1 MGERMAVTSR
11 DVAIELGVS
20 QSTVSRALRG
30 DPRVAPATQVL
41 VAEAARRM
49 NYIPNVAARSLIT
62 ARTQTVGVIV
72 ADIANPFYPQIV
84 DSLHDELGLSG
95 YRMVLLHERADGRRG
110 ELVPQ
115 LQGRSVDGLI
125 FTSATL
131 DSDAVDWFS
140 DRGVPAVLLNR
151 DIDGAAVD
159 RVLSDTRMGGALAA
173 ELLARLGH
181 RRIGLIAGPPNTSTS
196 RDRARGFL
204 DALERLGVPTCP
216 ELHRNGEF
224 TYESGHQWARDLLTL
239 PDPPSA
245 LFCGNDVMAFGA
257 LDAARRL
264 GVSVPDQLSVVGYD
278 DIDMAAWAAF
288 DLSTINQ
295 PLASMA
301 KAAARMMVSRIE
313 SDSQLE
319 PRTQV
324 FPASVVLRGTTAP
337 PSPR

>member
-1 MGERMAVTSR
+1 MAVTSR
-11 DVAIELGVS
+11 DVAREVGVS

-30 DPRVAPATQVL
+30 DPRVAPTTQVL
-41 VAEAARRM
+41 VSDAARRM

-151 DIDGAAVD
+151 DIDGAFVD
-159 RVLSDTRMGGALAA
+159 RVLSDTRLGGALAA
-173 ELLARLGH
+173 ELLVRLGH
-181 RRIGLIAGPPNTSTS
+181 TRIGLIAGPSNTSTS
-196 RDRARGFL
+196 RDRERGFL
-204 DALERLGVPTCP
+204 EALQRLGIPHCP
-216 ELHRNGEF
+216 ELHRDGEF
-224 TYESGHQWARDLLTL
+224 AYESGHQWARDLLSL
-239 PDPPSA
+239 PDPPTA

-264 GVSVPDQLSVVGYD
+264 GISVPDQLSVVGYD

-295 PLASMA
+295 PLAQMA

-313 SDSQLE
+313 SDAQLE
-319 PRTQV
+319 PRTQI

-337 PSPR
+337 PPR